1 MLLKFLTQKIN
12 WKFFLGQ
19 NFVEN
24 IEVISKQMS
33 TALKP
38 ETSKK
43 TPEKAKL
50 HSTALIL
57 TNLVTKMQQKLEANL
72 L

>member
-12 WKFFLGQ
+12 WKFLSWTKFCGK
-19 NFVEN
+19 N
-24 IEVISKQMS
+24 EVISKQMS